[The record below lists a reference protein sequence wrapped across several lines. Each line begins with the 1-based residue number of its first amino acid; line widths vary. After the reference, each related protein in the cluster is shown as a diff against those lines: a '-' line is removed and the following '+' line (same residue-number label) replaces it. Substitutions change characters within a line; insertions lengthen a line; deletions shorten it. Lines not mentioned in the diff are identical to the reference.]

1 MTLTAQQ
8 LRSALILAG
17 VPPLA
22 IAEPSDAVYMPPAA
36 DWLKDFHLWFLS
48 TLEAFGVRDYKAES
62 GDCDDFADLF
72 SAFARITHRR
82 TSPDAGAALPIGRF
96 NFSRIP
102 GAPDGREE
110 RHAINWVFT
119 RNQGL
124 VFVEPQVLFR
134 IERLAPN
141 QIQSCTRCS
150 D

>member
-1 MTLTAQQ
+1 MLH
-8 LRSALILAG
+8 G
-17 VPPLA
+17 VPPAA
-22 IAEPSDAVYMPPAA
+22 IVETSDALFMPPAVG
-36 DWLKDFHLWFLS
+36 WLADFHPWFLS
-48 TLEAFGVRDYKAES
+48 TLEAFGVRDYKAEA

-72 SAFARITHRR
+72 SAFARISHRR

-102 GAPDGREE
+102 GAPAGREE

-119 RNQGL
+119 RDQGL

-134 IERLAPN
+134 IERLALN
-141 QIQSCTRCS
+141 QIQSCTRLS